1 MDLSNLT
8 KSTVTGS
15 ISIAKPLSLQPCA
28 DTEAN
33 KTLQAALNQME
44 GIISGK

>member
-1 MDLSNLT
+1 MDLSSKYNS
-8 KSTVTGS
+8 KSTSVTGS
-15 ISIAKPLSLQPCA
+15 IAKQFTQPCA

-44 GIISGK
+44 GIISGE